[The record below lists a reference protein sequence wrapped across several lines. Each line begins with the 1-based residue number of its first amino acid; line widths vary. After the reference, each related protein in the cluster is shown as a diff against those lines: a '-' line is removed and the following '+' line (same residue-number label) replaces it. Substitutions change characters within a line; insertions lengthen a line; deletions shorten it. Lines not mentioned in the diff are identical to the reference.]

1 MTGMSRAA
9 EWWEYKLI
17 PIFATFYATALML
30 RVPVSALW
38 PAALTLLVALVPG
51 AVYVSVINDLTDRE
65 EDLAAGKINRVAG
78 RNRAAI
84 AAVLALSAGAGI
96 ALSWWWRHDVLLLS
110 LYLGAWLAFSLYSLP
125 PFRFK
130 TRGFP
135 GVLADA
141 SGAHLFPT
149 LVGVTLA
156 FRAAGR
162 LVDTAWLLGAG
173 LWALAYGVRGI
184 LWHQLSDV
192 EQDRQAGVR
201 TFAQRHSPELAARI
215 GTYAAFPLELLALAL
230 LLWRIHD
237 ALPLLALALYALL
250 ATRRRARWHIDP
262 VIVQPTAR
270 FQIVLQEYYDVFYPL
285 SLLLASALQHR
296 ADVLALAAHLL
307 LFPMRALQTAKDCVK
322 LTRQHLRR
330 SR

>member
-1 MTGMSRAA
+1 MTGMARAA

-30 RVPVSALW
+30 RVPVSGLW
-38 PAALTLLVALVPG
+38 PAALTVLLALVPG
-51 AVYVSVINDLTDRE
+51 AVYVSVINDVTDRE

-84 AAVLALSAGAGI
+84 AAVLAICTGTGVAI
-96 ALSWWWRHDVLLLS
+96 SWWWRHDVLLLS

-130 TRGFP
+130 TRGFL

-149 LVGVTLA
+149 LVAVTLA
-156 FRAAGR
+156 FRASGR
-162 LVDTAWLLGAG
+162 AVDTPWLLAAG

-184 LWHQLSDV
+184 LWHQLSDI

-215 GTYAAFPLELLALAL
+215 GTFVAFPLELLALAI
-230 LLWRIHD
+230 LLWRMHHV
-237 ALPLLALALYALL
+237 LPLLFLAFYGLL
-250 ATRRRARWHIDP
+250 ATRRRACWHVDP
-262 VIVQPTAR
+262 VIVKPTAH

-285 SLLLASALQHR
+285 AILLASALQHR

-307 LFPMRALQTAKDCVK
+307 VFPMRALQTAKDSAQ
-322 LTRQHLRR
+322 LTRQHLVR
-330 SR
+330 